1 MARGCRAGFTKV
13 GRNIMQAGRTEG
25 SNGLLVAEPQ
35 APASEVKRV
44 RGVVGWVARWRGGE
58 VRAPAGSLPSVKGR
72 VANRGEAGALT
83 GKDGGCGE
91 RRGKLEIQVAT
102 RGLQWFK

>member
-58 VRAPAGSLPSVKGR
+58 VARWRGGEVAG
-72 VANRGEAGALT
+72 
-83 GKDGGCGE
+83 
-91 RRGKLEIQVAT
+91 
-102 RGLQWFK
+102 